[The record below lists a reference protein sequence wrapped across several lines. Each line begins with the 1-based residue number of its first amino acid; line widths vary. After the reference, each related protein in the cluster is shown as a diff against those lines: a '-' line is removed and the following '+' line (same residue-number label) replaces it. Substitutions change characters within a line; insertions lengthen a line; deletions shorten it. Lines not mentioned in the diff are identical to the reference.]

1 VKVLKAKNAGFC
13 SGVNKAFNRL
23 LEKAAQEGEGSVLG
37 DLVHNEQVVQYLAQQ
52 AIKKIDQPQEA
63 YGSFLAI
70 RTHGATPQLLATLKE
85 MKNIELIDLTCPR
98 VKRVQEIAREL
109 AERNIKVVIFG
120 NCNHPEVEGLVGWA
134 GADAAVVATL
144 RELEELIVEN
154 PAALIAQTTCDPELY
169 EKAQNIFR
177 NAHLDGMV
185 YNTICP
191 ETRLRQDEVLTMA
204 ERVDAFVVV
213 GSASSAN
220 TMTLYDRCRQLKPAC
235 RVNSAR
241 ELDWSFLGQFEVIGV
256 TAGASTPPWMIK
268 EVVESMENENV
279 EVKNEEQ
286 FQFDQEI
293 KVAQVGEQV
302 TGKVARVTDEEVFVD
317 IGSKSEAILP
327 FGEVHL
333 ETGKTLSDLF
343 APEDEIEVTVI
354 EDEEQEGKVV
364 VSHKRLARDK
374 KINELLDAYE
384 NGTVTAGVVKQ
395 VVNAGLV
402 LDLGAGVEGFMPG
415 SLVDTSYIQDFAV
428 FKDQPLECKIIEF
441 DRDKT
446 KLILNRK
453 TILADVE
460 AKKKEETLKAIKV
473 GSVISGTVKRLTTF
487 GAFVDIGGIDG
498 LVHVSEISW
507 ERVNHPGEV
516 LKVGEQL
523 EVEVLEVIPEKE
535 RISLSI
541 RKTLPDPW
549 LKLVGDLES
558 GQIVTGKVTRLTN
571 FGAFIEIKPGL
582 EGLAHISQLA
592 EFHVKHP
599 SEVLQEKDEVE
610 VKIIEIKPKNK
621 RISLSVTEAGGAL
634 YNVNTA
640 VANGSD
646 NGNVTLGDLFGDLF
660 ENNALASDAVKTE
673 TKAKAEE
680 VEAKPKKAKAKA
692 EEVEAK
698 AKPKKAKAKAEEV
711 EAKPKKVKA
720 KAGEVEAKPK
730 KVKAKAEEV
739 EAEGGQE

>member
-1 VKVLKAKNAGFC
+1 
-13 SGVNKAFNRL
+13 
-23 LEKAAQEGEGSVLG
+23 
-37 DLVHNEQVVQYLAQQ
+37 
-52 AIKKIDQPQEA
+52 
-63 YGSFLAI
+63 
-70 RTHGATPQLLATLKE
+70 
-85 MKNIELIDLTCPR
+85 

-109 AERNIKVVIFG
+109 AERNIKVVILG

-177 NAHLDGMV
+177 DAHLDGMV

-354 EDEEQEGKVV
+354 EDAEQEGKVV

-692 EEVEAK
+692 
-698 AKPKKAKAKAEEV
+698 KAEEV
-711 EAKPKKVKA
+711 EAKPKKAKAKVKA